1 MFWIRLRQWKQK
13 NNRNSLQSRLT
24 VGIVLVSVLSL
35 GSVTLWTGRKMQTIL
50 VDTYKKNIQYVSER
64 FPSVVEHYAK
74 GETAKTG
81 LQPAIESMSADN
93 ILLWVTGE
101 DGKLIEQ
108 SAVLQGHKDNIR
120 GELTQSVKQPGLAQ
134 VFQVEGRYYV
144 ACREPLR
151 VKGLDMG
158 KLYVAQDITPHQTML
173 IAMTRSLNFASFL
186 ALVGMSIAIAIYVKQ
201 SLQPLQRLSN
211 ITQKIS
217 PEALKEAQM
226 DLKKAPTEV
235 RDMAETCEKMLV
247 HLANS
252 WENQRQFVSNVSH
265 ELRTPLTIIRGY
277 LQSTLRRGDNLSEPQ
292 REALEIA
299 STEAERTITMLQDLL
314 DLARADSGYLHFYV
328 ENISL
333 NELLKEL
340 ASMAKQ
346 YSQREIVCSPGQ
358 SEIVAKGD
366 RNRLKQVLLNLIN
379 NAIAYSDRDQ
389 PITLQLE
396 SNQNH
401 ALIRVCDRGVGIPLD
416 QQTRIFDRFYRGD
429 EARSRSVG
437 GTGLGLSI
445 VKTLVEGMEGTVS
458 VRSTPGQGSTF
469 TISLPIVRTQQET
482 MGRGEI
488 GKKEN

>member
-1 MFWIRLRQWKQK
+1 M
-13 NNRNSLQSRLT
+13 
-24 VGIVLVSVLSL
+24 VLVSVLSL
-35 GSVTLWTGRKMQTIL
+35 GSVTLWTGRKMQAIL
-50 VDTYKKNIQYVSER
+50 VDTYKKNIEYVSER

-74 GETAKTG
+74 GETARSG

-93 ILLWVTGE
+93 ILLWVTESGQVLE
-101 DGKLIEQ
+101 A
-108 SAVLQGHKDNIR
+108 SAVLQGHTDNLR
-120 GELTQSVKQPGLAQ
+120 QKLTQSVEQPGLAQ
-134 VFQVEGRYYV
+134 VFQVGERYYV
-144 ACREPLR
+144 ACQEPLQ

-158 KLYVAQDITPHQTML
+158 SLYVAQDITPHQTML

-186 ALVGMSIAIAIYVKQ
+186 ALVAMSIAIAIYVRR

-211 ITQKIS
+211 ITHKIS

-226 DLKKAPTEV
+226 DLEKAPTEV
-235 RDMAETCEKMLV
+235 RDIAQTCEKMLL

-277 LQSTLRRGDNLSEPQ
+277 LQSTLRRGQNLSEPQ

-299 STEAERTITMLQDLL
+299 STEAERTISMLQDLL

-328 ENISL
+328 ETISL
-333 NELLKEL
+333 NDLLKEL

-346 YSQREIVCSPGQ
+346 YSQREIWCSPAATD
-358 SEIVAKGD
+358 IVATGD

-379 NAIAYSDRDQ
+379 NAIAYSDPDQ

-396 SNQNH
+396 SNQNS
-401 ALIRVCDRGVGIPLD
+401 ALIHVCDRGVGIPLD
-416 QQTRIFDRFYRGD
+416 QQARIFDRFYRGD
-429 EARSRSVG
+429 EARSRSTG

-445 VKTLVEGMEGTVS
+445 VKTLVEGMGGTVS
-458 VRSTPGQGSTF
+458 VRSTPGKGSTF
-469 TISLPIVRTQQET
+469 SISLPTVTAPEQQKAIEVS
-482 MGRGEI
+482 
-488 GKKEN
+488 